1 MLSQISALII
11 VGAVILVIIWA
22 TRTTE
27 EQRASLLWGPIN
39 SIMICPHCQTKGSV
53 RTKQITRKAGVSG
66 GKATAAILTGGL
78 SILGVGL
85 SRKEQRTEA
94 HCGHCD
100 ATWQF

>member
-1 MLSQISALII
+1 MAALII
-11 VGAVILVIIWA
+11 VGAIILVFIWA
-22 TRTTE
+22 TRATE
-27 EQRASLLWGPIN
+27 EQREEQQASLLWGSIN
-39 SIMICPHCQTKGSV
+39 SAMICPHCQTKGSV